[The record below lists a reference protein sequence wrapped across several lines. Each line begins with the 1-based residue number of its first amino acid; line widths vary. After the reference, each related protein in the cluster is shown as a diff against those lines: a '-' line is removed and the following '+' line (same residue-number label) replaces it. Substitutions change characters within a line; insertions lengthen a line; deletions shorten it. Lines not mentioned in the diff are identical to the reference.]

1 MDIIMELMGEYRLLS
16 VFVGSFFFGD
26 AVIITSAYLAGQLH
40 WNIATVFLAAFAG
53 TVASDIAWFVAGR
66 VMTAHGSR
74 ITLLER
80 QRAQIV
86 KLMDHLTGRKLERAL
101 VYVKFLYGGRI
112 AMILYAASQ
121 RMKFS
126 TFMIYNSLGI
136 FLWFV
141 IFFPLGYV
149 AGRGLSRAM
158 SFMGVVEAAL
168 LVFVASFV
176 IIRIFN
182 IWLTYRVEKE

>member
-1 MDIIMELMGEYRLLS
+1 MDVIMELMGEYRLLS
-16 VFVGSFFFGD
+16 VFIGSFFFGD

-40 WNIATVFLAAFAG
+40 WNVIAIFFVAFAG
-53 TVASDIAWFVAGR
+53 TFASDMSWFVAGR
-66 VMTAHGSR
+66 VMSAHGSR

-80 QRAQIV
+80 QRAQV
-86 KLMDHLTGRKLERAL
+86 VRLMDHLTGKKLERAL

-112 AMILYAASQ
+112 AMILYAAYQ
-121 RMKFS
+121 RMKYS

-141 IFFPLGYV
+141 IFFPLGFL

-158 SFMGVVEAAL
+158 PFMGVVEAAL

-176 IIRIFN
+176 IVRIFN
-182 IWLTYRVEKE
+182 IWLTHRVEKE